1 MFGQKRLLLFA
12 PAVPLLLAFASAL
25 AAQDLPLIPP
35 LTGGSPRRGPFTGTI
50 ARIDLDRRLVFL
62 EGVPLS
68 GKEAGIARPV
78 KGRLVGKGA
87 PRVAPVLE
95 FTVMRDSNIKVDG
108 EVANFRDLKV
118 GMRARIYPALRRTE
132 VPPGTNRVGPL
143 GEGATEGSTN
153 ERLYELAGPRG
164 EGLDRP
170 IRVARQRMTNRI
182 AAFSARPPKPKG
194 PGLRTP

>member
-1 MFGQKRLLLFA
+1 MFVPKRLLWF
-12 PAVPLLLAFASAL
+12 AVPPLLALAGAV

-35 LTGGSPRRGPFTGTI
+35 LTGGSPTRGPFTGIIT
-50 ARIDLDRRLVFL
+50 RIDQDRRLVFL

-68 GKEAGIARPV
+68 GKEAGTARPV

-87 PRVAPVLE
+87 SRVAPVVE

-118 GMRARIYPALRRTE
+118 GMRARIYPAMRRTE
-132 VPPGTNRVGPL
+132 VPPGTNRVGPR

-153 ERLYELAGPRG
+153 ERLYERVGPRG

-170 IRVARQRMTNRI
+170 IRVAPQMMTNRI
-182 AAFSARPPKPKG
+182 EAFSAKPPKRTSR
-194 PGLRTP
+194 GLRTP